1 MRAMVA
7 RLSRLTVAF
16 LAAGCSTE
24 LRDIGQAPHLTPVGS
39 GLQAP
44 PALHYSSFPP
54 VPRQASLSLWDDG
67 RSNLFRDASA
77 KRVGDL
83 VTINILINDKAQL
96 GNSSDRSKE
105 AKVKNTFDF
114 VASLFGASPAGSSA
128 LNIESTSSSKG
139 SGNID
144 RSEKIQ
150 FTIAAVVTDVLPNG
164 NLVIN
169 GSQEFRVN
177 FELRQIEIGGIV
189 RPNDITRENT
199 VAYDK
204 IAEARISYGGRGRQ
218 SEVQQPNVVHQL
230 YDIATPF

>member
-1 MRAMVA
+1 MSIV
-7 RLSRLTVAF
+7 
-16 LAAGCSTE
+16 LALGGCATE
-24 LRDIGQAPHLTPVGS
+24 MRDIGVQPHMTAVGS
-39 GLQAP
+39 GLLANQP
-44 PALHYSSFPP
+44 LSYSAFPP
-54 VPRQASLSLWDDG
+54 QQRQGGPSLWDDG

-83 VTINILINDKAQL
+83 VTINIAINDRAQL

-114 VASLFGASPAGSSA
+114 VANFFGLSPAGNSA
-128 LNIESTSSSKG
+128 LNIESTSSAKG
-139 SGNID
+139 SGTID

-150 FTIAAVVTDVLPNG
+150 FTIAAIVTDVLPNG
-164 NLVIN
+164 NLVIS
-169 GSQEFRVN
+169 GTQEFRVN

-218 SEVQQPNVVHQL
+218 SEVQQPNLVHQL